1 MKDTL
6 HYLVTAITDHPEDVT
21 IEERQDGD
29 ATILTIHSNPED
41 IGKIIGRSGRIIR
54 ALRDLMKIIAAKRN
68 MFVDVEIADEGRMDE
83 SSSDTES
90 EAPATDQPEA

>member
-6 HYLVTAITDHPEDVT
+6 QYLVRAITDHPDDVT

-29 ATILTIHSNPED
+29 ATILTIHSHPDD

-68 MFVDVEIADEGRMDE
+68 MFVDVEIAEENRAE
-83 SSSDTES
+83 TE
-90 EAPATDQPEA
+90 ATTDDQPDSSTEE